1 MSHGRH
7 SKPRPPRSDT
17 PVFILVALL
26 ALGVAATPLFVEGV
40 PMLRV
45 AVAGLAL
52 LCLIAL
58 FVAQRSGRRQIVALG
73 NEVDERSGEIRA
85 LRIELARVHLIH
97 SELAGEVIRLRDQI
111 TDYVVPVPIAPEP
124 IYPSLHLPLVRAAF
138 AEELPPVT
146 SRPSPL
152 RLTESANVEVQ
163 ADAGSDTV
171 PSRQLLDLTA
181 SEIARLRRAS
191 SA

>member
-52 LCLIAL
+52 LCLVAL

-138 AEELPPVT
+138 AELPPVKPL
-146 SRPSPL
+146 PSPR
-152 RLTESANVEVQ
+152 RLTESTNVEVQ